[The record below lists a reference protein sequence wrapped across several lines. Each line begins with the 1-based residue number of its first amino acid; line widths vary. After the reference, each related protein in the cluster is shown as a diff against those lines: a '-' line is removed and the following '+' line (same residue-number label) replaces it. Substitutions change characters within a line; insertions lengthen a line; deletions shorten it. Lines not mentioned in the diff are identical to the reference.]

1 MDLRERRIAHYSP
14 DTTANTLVPRALR
27 ALASANAHLK
37 LNEAEGVVAHAHND
51 LSVMSIMGGW
61 RSGHEPAW
69 SGFVREGLWSAVACG
84 DIFASSSTKQVLEA
98 MGLAPLDAG
107 TILLITN
114 YTGDRLHSG
123 LAAERARVAVM
134 LSSCQPRTTCQ
145 SEGARVVESEGEGC
159 LDTSLP

>member
-1 MDLRERRIAHYSP
+1 MATKHYSP

-107 TILLITN
+107 VDGHQVELSSKDVAVVQRRPIRDGLVVDSFANVDDGEDVTLLINN
-114 YTGDRLHSG
+114 YDG
-123 LAAERARVAVM
+123 LSV
-134 LSSCQPRTTCQ
+134 LS
-145 SEGARVVESEGEGC
+145 
-159 LDTSLP
+159 